1 MKWEIFAASRPQ
13 NGHTQNED
21 DFLVGRG
28 VYPVA
33 AIADGAGA
41 ANSAAR
47 KALALFSK
55 FHGDA
60 EKTCPMDLLTAE
72 TWQKWVKLLDSSLLG
87 GAQSTFCA
95 FTFGAVEDSSGKRR
109 DVAVGCAVGDSRL
122 YLLNRE
128 GKLSIITDGA
138 KKARLGSGSA
148 EPFTFRIDP
157 LLPGD
162 ILLLLSDGAYTPMPA
177 PELQKTIVTAAVR
190 HFSEV
195 PQAVIARAAK
205 YGGLA
210 DDSTCVAIR
219 VR

>member
-13 NGHTQNED
+13 TGRSQNED
-21 DFLVGRG
+21 DFFVGRG

-33 AIADGAGA
+33 AVADGAGN
-41 ANSAAR
+41 ANLAAR
-47 KALALFSK
+47 KALAMFSK
-55 FHGDA
+55 FHSDA
-60 EKTCPMDLLTAE
+60 EKACPMDLLTAE
-72 TWQKWVKLLDSSLLG
+72 TWQKWAKLLDSNLLG

-95 FTFGAVEDSSGKRR
+95 FTFGAVEDASGKRR

-128 GKLSIITDGA
+128 GTLSIVTDGA

-162 ILLLLSDGAYTPMPA
+162 VLLLLSDGAYTPLSMN
-177 PELQKTIVTAAVR
+177 ELQKTVVTGALR
-190 HFSEV
+190 HFSDV
-195 PQAVIARAAK
+195 PQMVITRAAK

-210 DDSTCVAIR
+210 DDSTCLAVKFH
-219 VR
+219 

>member
-13 NGHTQNED
+13 SGRSQNED
-21 DFLVGRG
+21 DFFVGRG

-47 KALALFSK
+47 KALAMFSK
-55 FHGDA
+55 FHSDT
-60 EKTCPMDLLTAE
+60 EKSCPMDLLTAE
-72 TWQKWVKLLDSSLLG
+72 TWQTWVKLLDSNLLG

-95 FTFGAVEDSSGKRR
+95 FTFGAVEDGTGKKR

-128 GKLSIITDGA
+128 GNLSIVTDGA

-162 ILLLLSDGAYTPMPA
+162 VLLLLSDGAYTPLSMN
-177 PELQKTIVTAAVR
+177 ELQKTVVTAAVK
-190 HFSEV
+190 HFSDV
-195 PQAVIARAAK
+195 PGSVINRASK

-210 DDSTCVAIR
+210 DDASCVAVR

>member
-1 MKWEIFAASRPQ
+1 MIF
-13 NGHTQNED
+13 
-21 DFLVGRG
+21 FVGRG

-33 AIADGAGA
+33 AVADGAGN
-41 ANSAAR
+41 ANLAAR
-47 KALALFSK
+47 KALAMFSK
-55 FHGDA
+55 FHSDA
-60 EKTCPMDLLTAE
+60 EKACPMDLLTAE
-72 TWQKWVKLLDSSLLG
+72 TWQKWAKLLDSNLLG

-95 FTFGAVEDSSGKRR
+95 FTFGAVEDASGKRR

-128 GKLSIITDGA
+128 GTLSIVTDGA

-162 ILLLLSDGAYTPMPA
+162 VLLLLSDGAYTPLSMN
-177 PELQKTIVTAAVR
+177 ELQKTVVTGALR
-190 HFSEV
+190 HFSDV
-195 PQAVIARAAK
+195 PQMVITRAAK

-210 DDSTCVAIR
+210 DDSTCLAVKFH
-219 VR
+219 